1 MMSAK
6 KAARYASLGE
16 YVRFHR
22 ERQGM
27 ATQGDLAARLGVAQQ
42 TVSRWEAGTSRPRTD
57 ELARIAGLLKI
68 DIAELSAAAGYASDA
83 ITVSFDRPLPLA
95 SLSPESFE
103 FFALDFLATLYRGQ
117 ADVHPAGKT
126 GHKQYGIDIEV
137 RFVADDGLFTFQCKR
152 EAQFGAAKVR
162 KAIQAHAIAAK
173 KKHILLS
180 RVASPDARK
189 EIRSARGW
197 DLWDQTDITRIFRTL
212 PKSEQVR
219 IVDTFFPSQRFALT
233 GELAPGPWMTVRDFF
248 APQLAEGRIFNQRW
262 DLVGRTSEL
271 DQLAHALAD
280 RDVLVSSLIGRAGE
294 GKSRVLRATLDAFC
308 ASHPAVRVVVASPT
322 AEIDAKSLEDLGAGE
337 KLVVV
342 DDAHDRADLG
352 QLVRYVADERSNARM
367 LLVYRPYWAEVV
379 QRELAKSGLTGELV
393 ASVTLARPT
402 KQDATTL
409 ATQVLAK
416 HGAPTDLATTI
427 AGIAY
432 DSPLAVVVGAQIVAK
447 EGVHPELFRSNEAF
461 RSTVLKRYE
470 QVIAEDIA
478 TGKDQDRVHAM
489 LRVLAL
495 IQPVV
500 PDDRRVLELL
510 AEIEGISAPDA
521 SRLGRLLID
530 SGVLFKRGSMYR
542 LSPDLLADSIIESAC
557 ITSRGES
564 NGYAERIFE
573 IAIPEHKENVLL
585 NLGRLDW
592 RRNEGDTSSSHL
604 LDTIWSRLK
613 WEDDYR
619 NAQVKAAAAAA
630 YYQPRQALQFARRLI
645 DEGHGTEEDVCRIIR
660 GATYNLKYVHD
671 ACELLWEIGKN
682 DRRPTHQHPNH
693 PLRLLTELATPE
705 PRKPIAYCEAVV
717 DFALSQLEIADNWT
731 GPSTPYDVLKGALA
745 TEGHFTAKSTNRAI
759 TLSAYGVDTATV
771 ASMRRRIIDSILEGL
786 TSDNQ
791 NQAFAAAELLQSAIH
806 GPIGLLNRAPS
817 AAERADWSQ
826 EFVETLRRLN
836 DVLDSQDVAAPVLV
850 RVAQSVSWHAHHAA
864 GATCEEAGR
873 VLDRLD
879 RNLETRVTRILMD
892 GWGHGTW
899 KLEAGNLDRTE
910 RRQEELAAEVERAF
924 PDARELATFVDRR
937 LADLKTHG
945 EESLRSAHLFVN
957 RLIDRRPALARE
969 VLDSRERDPLPPIA
983 DFGSFALCSLLRR
996 EPEEAHRRI
1005 SAFLARGDEPLP
1017 FVSRAYAMGAFGGR
1031 PLDSQDR
1038 DVIRLIFRSEDA
1050 SVLAAA
1056 AWVFREVAEKE
1067 KRFAIEVLAGANPK
1081 LMQSSRG
1088 EVFMWLDDDKFIP
1101 FDLIPDEDLA
1111 RIVELLAVPDSLD
1124 EHFVREFLARV
1135 AKRNPRHVIE
1145 LAKKR
1150 LDQAV
1155 VGENWKYSPIGGLG
1169 GGAAESLNL
1178 LAHPDGPGLFRE
1190 TLNWALTRTVAGYQF
1205 SYRFADLVTGVF
1217 GCSESSFASTLEAW
1231 SAGGGEG
1238 HYAVLAAV
1246 LREVPNSFVFNEHD
1260 FVVRILRA
1268 ARGVGRAAQRSI
1280 SSSLFAS
1287 ALGGGRSSI
1296 PGQPSPM
1303 DLDMKERAEQMLASL
1318 AKSDPAHGLYT
1329 DIRAHA
1335 EAEIERS
1342 RAEGRILDEEDAD
1355 A

>member
-103 FFALDFLATLYRGQ
+103 FFALDFLATQYRGQ

-162 KAIQAHAIAAK
+162 KAIQAHTIAAK

-189 EIRSARGW
+189 EIRSACGW

-271 DQLAHALAD
+271 DQLARALAD

-342 DDAHDRADLG
+342 DDAHDRVDLG

-367 LLVYRPYWAEVV
+367 LLVCRPYWAEVV

-510 AEIEGISAPDA
+510 AEVEGISAPDA

-542 LSPDLLADSIIESAC
+542 LSPDLLADSIIESSC

-573 IAIPEHKENVLL
+573 AAIPEHKENVLL

-619 NAQVKAAAAAA
+619 NAQVKAAAAA
-630 YYQPRQALQFARRLI
+630 YYQPRQALQLARRLI

-705 PRKPIAYCEAVV
+705 PRKPIEYCEAVV

-731 GPSTPYDVLKGALA
+731 GPSTPYDVIKGALA

-771 ASMRRRIIDSILEGL
+771 ASMRRRVIDSILEGI

-791 NQAFAAAELLQSAIH
+791 NQAFAAAELLQSAIR

-817 AAERADWSQ
+817 AEERADWSQ

-836 DVLDSQDVAAPVLV
+836 DVLDSHAIAAPVLV
-850 RVAQSVSWHAHHAA
+850 RVAQSVSSHAHRAG

-910 RRQEELAAEVERAF
+910 HRQEELAAEVERAF
-924 PDARELATFVDRR
+924 PDERELATFVNRR

-945 EESLRSAHLFVN
+945 EESLRSAHLFIN

-969 VLDSRERDPLPPIA
+969 VLDSRARDPLPPIA

-1005 SAFLARGDEPLP
+1005 SALLARSDEHLP

-1067 KRFAIEVLAGANPK
+1067 KRFAIEVLASASPK

-1088 EVFMWLDDDKFIP
+1088 EVFMWLNDDKFIP

-1111 RIVELLAVPDSLD
+1111 RIVELLTVPDSLD

-1155 VGENWKYSPIGGLG
+1155 AGENWKYSPIGGLG
-1169 GGAAESLNL
+1169 GGATQSLNL

-1190 TLNWALTRTVAGYQF
+1190 TLNWALTRTVVGYEF

-1231 SAGGGEG
+1231 SANGGEG

-1260 FVVRILRA
+1260 FVVRVLRA
-1268 ARGVGRAAQRSI
+1268 ARAVGRASQRSI

-1287 ALGGGRSSI
+1287 ALGGVRSSI

-1303 DLDMKERAEQMLASL
+1303 DLGMKERAEQMLASL

-1342 RAEGRILDEEDAD
+1342 RAEGRMLDEEDTD
-1355 A
+1355 E